1 MIEKEHDMT
10 AVLEQ
15 PTADVITVEEPDG
28 LHRTIASTTTFTTRA
43 LPWLKIGP
51 QIDAPVTTAE
61 AAQLGGLDF
70 DIDLQ
75 PLSYHVGDRQVNIPS
90 RRAVVRADTEEFFAV
105 VSDEYQPV
113 QYSEA
118 FEFLDEINPL
128 VSSAGTLAGGRKG
141 FMVVQVP
148 DRLQLDLEIDGV
160 SDPHDLYVIVQTSHD
175 LSKAVEIAVMPLRT
189 RCMNMLGLPSLMRD
203 APQRWSI
210 KHIGNVERKLAEA
223 RKTLTRTHKYADT
236 FAAMTRQLSSV
247 WVDDD
252 TIDIVLKM
260 VLPDKPRRVEQISA
274 ITHAFHASDF
284 VREGGG
290 RNGWDLVNA
299 TSEYFQWGRNTATRT
314 TQSMFTS
321 GINGD
326 TYRAVSRTAQ
336 LLLARA

>member
-1 MIEKEHDMT
+1 MT

-15 PTADVITVEEPDG
+15 PAAIVDPLAIEVNDEI
-28 LHRTIASTTTFTTRA
+28 HASIGDTTFTTRT

-51 QIDAPVTTAE
+51 QIDAPVTAAE
-61 AAQLGGLDF
+61 AVRLGGLDF
-70 DIDLQ
+70 DVDLA
-75 PLSYHVGDRQVNIPS
+75 PLSYQRGDRRVNIPT
-90 RRAVVRADTEEFFAV
+90 RRAVVRSDTEEFFAV

-113 QYSEA
+113 QYDQA
-118 FEFLDEINPL
+118 FEFLNEINPL
-128 VSSAGTLAGGRKG
+128 VSSAGALSGGRKG

-160 SDPHDLYVIVQTSHD
+160 NDPHDLYVIVQTSHD

-189 RCMNMLGLPSLMRD
+189 KCMNMLGLPVLARD
-203 APQRWSI
+203 AQQRWSI
-210 KHIGNVERKLAEA
+210 KHIGDVQRKLDEA
-223 RKTLTRTHKYADT
+223 RKMLIRTHKYADT
-236 FAAMTRQLSSV
+236 FAAMTRQLASV
-247 WVDDD
+247 RVDDD
-252 TIDIVLKM
+252 TLNIVLKM
-260 VLPDKPRRVEQISA
+260 VLPDRPRRNEQISA
-274 ITHAFHASDF
+274 ISHAFHTSDF

-299 TSEYFQWGRNTATRT
+299 TSEYFQWGRNTSTRT

-326 TYRAVSRTAQ
+326 TYRAVSRTTK